1 MEQERVV
8 EPIVT
13 QDIKLANQNNDIII
27 EQKNKIKPKR
37 NWWLFPLEVILVVLP
52 LIVRFYSGN
61 SGYAIYPW
69 NSQTDYYIDIF
80 LHYKMVAF
88 IAISAIILVA
98 LVWKVIKMK
107 KEQRKKSF
115 VAFIPLFIYLGFVIL
130 STICSENL
138 TNSLIGA
145 MDQKEPFPVL
155 LGYVI
160 VTFYAYIVI
169 NTLDDVK
176 QISGAALVGGFLM
189 SLIGVMQAIGKDPLS
204 MEAVQRLF
212 AGNEVIDNYGM
223 FQLTFPVGQAYGT
236 LFNPNYVGSYVVLY
250 FPLMVAGFL
259 TNKAFWKKSL
269 YAITS
274 FALLFF
280 LFVSQSRTGLIAI
293 AVVVFVFLLSKSKEV
308 FKYWYI
314 IIPTFTFVIL
324 SFLLIDTY
332 RDSLLTNRL
341 KKILAIEKSTDALKG
356 IDTTGNG
363 VKVSYKDTEFTVM
376 MAVSSTDF
384 AYVAYE
390 GEEKKEISYNEDKTY
405 GYFTLDNGDE
415 IAIQTAIFE
424 DVYAFGLNLDNKDY
438 YFTNQIVVGN
448 YKYINDYG
456 RVDECIRVDN
466 VLQGYEAVASGR
478 GYSFGRSIPLL
489 FDYFV
494 VGSGPDTF
502 AITFPQN
509 DYVARYKS
517 SFGNTIFTR
526 PHNFYLQMGI
536 QTGGMSLVAFLV
548 FYAIYFGGSCKRY
561 FFRKFTKTEEWFG
574 FAMFLATIG
583 FMAVG
588 FANDSLIVVS
598 PMFYVL
604 LGVGVAINHK
614 ICLTEKKKKVE
625 EKDGLE

>member
-1 MEQERVV
+1 MEQEKVIQPKEKTDTSLV
-8 EPIVT
+8 
-13 QDIKLANQNNDIII
+13 
-27 EQKNKIKPKR
+27 QKQTSVQKQQR
-37 NWWLFPLEVILVVLP
+37 NWWLLPLEVILLLLP

-61 SGYAIYPW
+61 SGYTIYPW
-69 NSQTDYYIDIF
+69 NSKEDSYIDTF
-80 LHYKMVAF
+80 LHYKMVVF
-88 IAISAIILVA
+88 IGIAIVTLIA
-98 LVWKVIKMK
+98 LVWKMIKMN
-107 KEQRKKSF
+107 KETRKKSLLT
-115 VAFIPLFIYLGFVIL
+115 FIPLFLYLGFVIL
-130 STICSENL
+130 STVCSENL
-138 TNSLIGA
+138 TYSLTGA

-160 VTFYAYIVI
+160 VAFYAYMIV
-169 NTLDDVK
+169 NTVEDVK
-176 QISGAALVGGFLM
+176 QITRAALIGGFLM
-189 SLIGVMQAIGKDPLS
+189 SIVGVLQAIGKDPFS
-204 MEAVQRLF
+204 TEIIQRLF
-212 AGNEVIDNYGM
+212 AGNDIIDTYGM
-223 FQLTFPVGQAYGT
+223 LQLTFPVGQAYGT
-236 LFNPNYVGSYVVLY
+236 LFNPNYVGSYVALY
-250 FPLMVAGFL
+250 FPLMIVGL
-259 TNKAFWKKSL
+259 LISKKLWEKLLYVITAFG
-269 YAITS
+269 
-274 FALLFF
+274 LLIF
-280 LFVSQSRTGLIAI
+280 LFASQSRTGLISI
-293 AVVVFVFLLSKSKEV
+293 AVILVVFLLFKSKEAV
-308 FKYWYI
+308 KRWYMV
-314 IIPTFTFVIL
+314 IPAITFVVL
-324 SFLLIDTY
+324 SFLLVDTY
-332 RDSLLTNRL
+332 RDNLLTNRL
-341 KKILAIEKSTDALKG
+341 KQMFIIEKSTDALKG

-363 VKVSYKDTEFTVM
+363 VKVSYKDTEFTVR

-390 GEEKKEISYNEDKTY
+390 GEEKKEISYKEDKTY

-424 DVYAFGLNLDNKDY
+424 DVYAFGLNLDNKNY

-456 RVDECIRVDN
+456 RVDECIMADN

-489 FDYFV
+489 LDYFI

-517 SFGNTIFTR
+517 GFGNIIFTR

-536 QTGGMSLVAFLV
+536 QTGTMSLIMFLV
-548 FYAIYFGGSCKRY
+548 FYSIYFGGCCRRY
-561 FFRKFTKTEEWFG
+561 FFRKFTKVEEWFG
-574 FAMFLATIG
+574 FAVFLATIG

-604 LGVGVAINHK
+604 LGVGLAINHK
-614 ICLTEKKKKVE
+614 LCFVEKKKKVE